1 MNVDTDLIEWIA
13 EQYDPE
19 FIVELLGISSKELD
33 KMTNSRVTDP
43 LLAVQQDI
51 REAV

>member
-19 FIVELLGISSKELD
+19 FIVELLGISSKELLVAFYD
-33 KMTNSRVTDP
+33 D
-43 LLAVQQDI
+43 LLEQ
-51 REAV
+51 REKFELD